1 MYYKNKRV
9 LREPQAKLVTEE
21 RVIFNPKWS
30 HYEEAGWKLF
40 PAELESVDHKYIK
53 WVDGDPVEMS
63 QAEKDAVDAAE
74 KAQRIEHQTHEV
86 VRLYQEVEES
96 NTTSIG
102 TVMLMQWS
110 QAGFPKAVAVAEWF
124 TALYDERDA
133 KLAQLSDGVEVDPT
147 PSMTIKPY
155 TFREM
160 REEATP

>member
-1 MYYKNKRV
+1 MYYKDEHIITK
-9 LREPQAKLVTEE
+9 PE
-21 RVIFNPKWS
+21 RRLPVEDGVVFNPKWS
-30 HYEEAGWKLF
+30 HYEAAGWKPL
-40 PAELESVDHKYIK
+40 PSELDGVDRKYLK

-63 QAEKDAVDAAE
+63 QAEKDAVDADE
-74 KAQRIEHQTHEV
+74 KAVRIQQQINEV

-102 TVMLMQWS
+102 TVMLLQWS
-110 QAGFPKAVAVAEWF
+110 QAGLPKAVAVAEWF

>member
-1 MYYKNKRV
+1 MYYIGGKIKSV
-9 LREPQAKLVTEE
+9 LPTKLELDGK
-21 RVIFNPKWS
+21 VIFNPKWH
-30 HYEEAGWKLF
+30 HYEAAGWKEL
-40 PAELESVDHKYIK
+40 PVELESVEKRFIK

-74 KAQRIEHQTHEV
+74 KAQRIQQQTNEV

-110 QAGFPKAVAVAEWF
+110 QADFPKAVAVAEWF

-133 KLAQLSDGVEVDPT
+133 KLVQLSDGVEVDPT